1 MFFFFCLPKW
11 TNSHSTPV
19 HRTPRLPWDVHTHAC
34 RCAYV
39 HSCPLSTT
47 ASKHSQ
53 QGLIEIYDT
62 ATRHT
67 CKYTN
72 APNLMEILVQF
83 YPFPGCF
90 LRSRIFLF
98 QVFSLKLKI
107 FVNYQR
113 EVNLKTQSSPKAGA
127 ATAIIGSQNYLLHRI
142 MSLGKMRETVKC

>member
-1 MFFFFCLPKW
+1 MFFFVCQNGPTHTLPLF
-11 TNSHSTPV
+11 TEHHASHGMY
-19 HRTPRLPWDVHTHAC
+19 THAC

-90 LRSRIFLF
+90 LRSRKFLF

>member
-1 MFFFFCLPKW
+1 MFFFFVCQNGPTHTLPLF
-11 TNSHSTPV
+11 TEHHASHGMY
-19 HRTPRLPWDVHTHAC
+19 THAC

-90 LRSRIFLF
+90 LRSRKFLF

-127 ATAIIGSQNYLLHRI
+127 ATAIIGSQTYLLHRI